1 MPTPDKELY
10 EKAIEK
16 WGNDLQEIIM
26 IEEMSELTKQICKC
40 LRGNSSIENL
50 DKITEE
56 MADVEIMLEQ
66 MKIVYKNEDHVREE
80 KKKKLDR
87 LERLVYG

>member
-1 MPTPDKELY
+1 MTTPDKELY

-16 WGNDLQEIIM
+16 WGNDLQEIVM
-26 IEEMSELTKQICKC
+26 IEEMSELTKQICKR

-66 MKIVYKNEDHVREE
+66 MKIVYKNEDHVREA
-80 KKKKLDR
+80 KKMKLDR
-87 LERLVYG
+87 LEKLVYG